1 MFDKSIELYH
11 EKDGVVIK
19 VNVSINKDFKTNLGT
34 NLHNWGYIEV
44 SSTSIDEKEQCF
56 WDNMNFFLKAPK
68 NLIKKECKKELIDKG
83 FYYKGFFKDLQNMID
98 ELVDAGYLTRDC
110 KKDY

>member
-11 EKDGVVIK
+11 EKDGVAIK
-19 VNVSINKDFKTNLGT
+19 VNINIGNDFKASIGT
-34 NLHNWGYIEV
+34 NLENCGYIEV
-44 SSTSIDEKEQCF
+44 SSTSTDENEKCF

-68 NLIKKECKKELIDKG
+68 DLIKKDCKKELIDKG
-83 FYYKGFFKDLQNMID
+83 LYYKDFFKDLQNVFD
-98 ELVDAGYLTRDC
+98 ELVDAGYLTRNC